1 MREKLITFVLAAM
14 FAPPLMAQEETQ
26 AEGPWSGKVGL
37 GYLASEGNTESSSA
51 TAEFEA
57 NYAVNA
63 WEHSAA
69 GRFFSSSDA
78 EGTTAENYLLGWQSK
93 YNFTENNY
101 GFGAIDWIKNRFSG
115 YPRQVFAT
123 VGYGRRIINTES
135 INFDAEVG
143 AGYADQK
150 SINPTPPPDEISED
164 GALATASLDFLWRWT
179 ENSEF
184 SQYLGANYTSAN
196 TYWESITKVSAKIN
210 STLALGV
217 SYTVQG
223 NTDVAPGIEKTD
235 RFTAITLDYSF
246 SN

>member
-1 MREKLITFVLAAM
+1 MHKKLIVIALAGLAASS
-14 FAPPLMAQEETQ
+14 LAQADEEK
-26 AEGPWSGKVGL
+26 AEGPWSGKVAV
-37 GYLASEGNTESSSA
+37 GYLASEGNTESTSA

-63 WEHSAA
+63 WEHSAS

-101 GFGAIDWIKNRFSG
+101 GYGAVDWIKNRFSG
-115 YPRQVFAT
+115 YPRQTFVTA
-123 VGYGRRIINTES
+123 GYGRRIINSDTMH
-135 INFDAEVG
+135 FDAEIG

-150 SINPTPPPDEISED
+150 AKNAFPPPDTISED
-164 GALATASLDFLWRWT
+164 GALGTASLDFLWNWT
-179 ENSEF
+179 ENSDF
-184 SQYLGANYTSAN
+184 GQYFGANYTSAN

-210 STLALGV
+210 SSLALAV

-246 SN
+246 